1 MTHAG
6 VPEDIKA
13 KINVTDKLI
22 RFSVG
27 VENPQDLIAD
37 IESAFK

>member
-27 VENPQDLIAD
+27 VENPLDLIAD
-37 IESAFK
+37 IDQAFT